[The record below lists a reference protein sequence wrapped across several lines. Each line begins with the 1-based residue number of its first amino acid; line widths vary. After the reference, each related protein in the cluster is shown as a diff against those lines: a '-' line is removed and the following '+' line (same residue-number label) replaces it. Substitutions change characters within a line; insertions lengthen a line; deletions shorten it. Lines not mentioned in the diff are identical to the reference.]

1 MLNTRHKLA
10 RCSRRPPRRR
20 EGNHYER
27 AIIAAIGFPT
37 SGRIFPRRLVAARL
51 TMPRHRHGNFPT
63 AGINFR
69 ARLVRDFTRA
79 RTRALKRRP
88 TLRSSRA
95 ALFAGVEEGST
106 WREERVSRETP
117 GTSCTNF
124 RPISSCNAERAKN
137 SNGVRWE
144 NSLHRVN
151 PFCWP
156 PRFRSY
162 SENSGRS

>member
-10 RCSRRPPRRR
+10 PRRR
-20 EGNHYER
+20 GGNHYER
-27 AIIAAIGFPT
+27 AIIVAIGFPT
-37 SGRIFPRRLVAARL
+37 SGGSSPGDWSRRL

-69 ARLVRDFTRA
+69 ARLVRLHA
-79 RTRALKRRP
+79 RPYAGVKASLLPLSLSRR
-88 TLRSSRA
+88 
-95 ALFAGVEEGST
+95 LFAGIEEG
-106 WREERVSRETP
+106 RERRRAKSMFRETP

-156 PRFRSY
+156 PPRFRSY
-162 SENSGRS
+162 SKIPGSREIREV